1 MFEPKQRAVTR
12 GDGHHTGKR
21 QWLCYQRSALT
32 GRVVKV
38 YGGAQA
44 PVSQKF
50 GIQTTARVHADVC
63 DVIDTPSFVLR

>member
-1 MFEPKQRAVTR
+1 MVKVY
-12 GDGHHTGKR
+12 GHYPNMPRTITPVKDSGCATSR
-21 QWLCYQRSALT
+21 VPT

-38 YGGAQA
+38 YGDAQA

-50 GIQTTARVHADVC
+50 GIQTTARVHVDVC